1 MRMRSANENVI
12 TRARN
17 AVWRAMV
24 WLRAQ
29 PDAADTPTTVLQP
42 SRLST
47 VDQWDRVASILLEAQ
62 LRASRAADHQRIAAM
77 QLDAASYA
85 LQRLREDIKPALQV
99 TVFQTSRPAAAPPGF
114 RQVPF
119 RRSEPIA
126 A

>member
-1 MRMRSANENVI
+1 MMS
-12 TRARN
+12 
-17 AVWRAMV
+17 

-29 PDAADTPTTVLQP
+29 PDTAGAPKTVAVP
-42 SRLST
+42 PRLST
-47 VDQWDRVASILLEAQ
+47 VDQWDRVAAILLEAQ
-62 LRASRAADHQRIAAM
+62 SRARRAADHQRIAAM

-85 LQRLREDIKPALQV
+85 LQRLREEIKPALQGA
-99 TVFQTSRPAAAPPGF
+99 VFQTARPVAAPTGF